1 MIYLSVFCFIID
13 KVYRTLKQKLMSNG
27 QLIEL
32 NLIKKVLEEKGLK
45 QTWLTKK
52 LGKSYAIVNAYVQN
66 RKQPRLE
73 VLYEIA
79 SILQVDPKV
88 LINSNFK

>member
-1 MIYLSVFCFIID
+1 
-13 KVYRTLKQKLMSNG
+13 MSTAH
-27 QLIEL
+27 LFAL
-32 NLIKKVLEEKGLK
+32 NLKKKVLEEKGLK

-66 RKQPRLE
+66 RKQPRLQ

-79 SILQVDPKV
+79 SILKVDPKE
-88 LINSNFK
+88 LINSKIR